1 MTSARVAA
9 GRPKGDS
16 DELFL
21 VGMLSL
27 ADSLLGLPMALV
39 VARMNL
45 PPTVPVEVTIYYHD
59 GGADSLPRLIAFVTD
74 ITRRKEAELALR
86 RAKEESEAATVAK
99 SAFLANM
106 SHEIRTPLNAI
117 TGMAHLMR
125 KAGLAPA
132 QAERL
137 GKLEAASDHLLGII
151 NAILEL
157 SKIEAGKLALEQAPL
172 RVETLLGNVVSMLH
186 DRAAVKQLQL
196 VSEARLI
203 PPHLMGDATR
213 LQQAL
218 LNYAIN
224 AVKFTETGTVTLRVG
239 LIDEDADRALL
250 RFEVADTGIGI
261 PAEVLPRLFTAF
273 EQADNSTTRKYGG
286 TGLGLAITRKLA
298 QLMGGDAGASSTPGV
313 GSTFWFTAWLDKA
326 PAETASDD
334 VMVHDDAQEV
344 LRRRHAGSR
353 ILLAEDEPINCEI
366 TLEVLTDVGLVVDIA
381 EDGVQAVA
389 LAGRNAYAA
398 ILMDMQMPNMDGL
411 EATRRI
417 RQLPKGATTPILAMT
432 ANAFAEDK
440 ARCLAAGM
448 NDFVTKP
455 VKPDLL
461 YAVILKWLSAPRTA
475 GLG

>member
-1 MTSARVAA
+1 
-9 GRPKGDS
+9 
-16 DELFL
+16 
-21 VGMLSL
+21 
-27 ADSLLGLPMALV
+27 
-39 VARMNL
+39 
-45 PPTVPVEVTIYYHD
+45 
-59 GGADSLPRLIAFVTD
+59 
-74 ITRRKEAELALR
+74 
-86 RAKEESEAATVAK
+86 
-99 SAFLANM
+99 
-106 SHEIRTPLNAI
+106 
-117 TGMAHLMR
+117 MR